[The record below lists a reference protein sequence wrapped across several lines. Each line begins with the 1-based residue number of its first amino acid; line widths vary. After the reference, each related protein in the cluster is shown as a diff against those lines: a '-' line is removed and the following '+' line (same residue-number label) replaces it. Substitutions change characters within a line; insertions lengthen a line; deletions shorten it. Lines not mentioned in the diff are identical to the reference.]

1 MKELRLFLRKIDQK
15 VISKGKHYLLTLII
29 LYRYKTNEVLDHYKE
44 QTPQKE
50 EPIGATSPIWVCW
63 WQGEKKMP
71 DIVKACY
78 SSICRHADNH
88 PVILITEKNFQEYAT
103 MPDFIM
109 QRLYKR
115 EMTITHFSDLL
126 RMNLLK
132 RHGGIWLDSTI
143 LLTKDID
150 SIINTSLPYY
160 SHHHIPNNCNVVK
173 GKWTGFF
180 LACGKG
186 NILPSFILDAFYN
199 YWKNN
204 NRIVTYLFIDYLFA
218 LAYKH
223 IPAVSKMVNNIPV
236 QPMSNL
242 SKCLNQE
249 YDKKAMETFYTK
261 YHFHFIIFLKLTYK
275 KAFAMQTR
283 NGKKTIYAHLLTDK
297 AF

>member
-71 DIVKACY
+71 DIVKVCY

-115 EMTITHFSDLL
+115 E
-126 RMNLLK
+126 
-132 RHGGIWLDSTI
+132 
-143 LLTKDID
+143 
-150 SIINTSLPYY
+150 
-160 SHHHIPNNCNVVK
+160 
-173 GKWTGFF
+173 
-180 LACGKG
+180 
-186 NILPSFILDAFYN
+186 
-199 YWKNN
+199 
-204 NRIVTYLFIDYLFA
+204 
-218 LAYKH
+218 
-223 IPAVSKMVNNIPV
+223 
-236 QPMSNL
+236 
-242 SKCLNQE
+242 
-249 YDKKAMETFYTK
+249 
-261 YHFHFIIFLKLTYK
+261 
-275 KAFAMQTR
+275 
-283 NGKKTIYAHLLTDK
+283 
-297 AF
+297 

>member
-173 GKWTGFF
+173 GNGPVSFLLAVKAIFSPLSSWMLSTIIGKTTTG
-180 LACGKG
+180 
-186 NILPSFILDAFYN
+186 
-199 YWKNN
+199 
-204 NRIVTYLFIDYLFA
+204 IVTYLFIDYLFA

-261 YHFHFIIFLKLTYK
+261 YHFHKLTYK

>member
-71 DIVKACY
+71 DIVKVCY

-160 SHHHIPNNCNVVK
+160 SYHHIPNNCNVVK

-223 IPAVSKMVNNIPV
+223 IPAVSKMVNNIPI

-242 SKCLNQE
+242 SKCLMI
-249 YDKKAMETFYTK
+249 KKQWK
-261 YHFHFIIFLKLTYK
+261 RFIP
-275 KAFAMQTR
+275 
-283 NGKKTIYAHLLTDK
+283 NTISTS
-297 AF
+297 

>member
-88 PVILITEKNFQEYAT
+88 SVILITEKNFQEYAT

-160 SHHHIPNNCNVVK
+160 SHHTSPITAT
-173 GKWTGFF
+173 W
-180 LACGKG
+180 
-186 NILPSFILDAFYN
+186 
-199 YWKNN
+199 
-204 NRIVTYLFIDYLFA
+204 
-218 LAYKH
+218 
-223 IPAVSKMVNNIPV
+223 
-236 QPMSNL
+236 
-242 SKCLNQE
+242 
-249 YDKKAMETFYTK
+249 
-261 YHFHFIIFLKLTYK
+261 
-275 KAFAMQTR
+275 
-283 NGKKTIYAHLLTDK
+283 
-297 AF
+297 

>member
-1 MKELRLFLRKIDQK
+1 MTELRLFLRKIDQK

-71 DIVKACY
+71 DIVKVCY

-160 SHHHIPNNCNVVK
+160 SHHHIPNNLICIILYQVSSLDVCNKVK
-173 GKWTGFF
+173 
-180 LACGKG
+180 
-186 NILPSFILDAFYN
+186 
-199 YWKNN
+199 
-204 NRIVTYLFIDYLFA
+204 
-218 LAYKH
+218 
-223 IPAVSKMVNNIPV
+223 
-236 QPMSNL
+236 
-242 SKCLNQE
+242 
-249 YDKKAMETFYTK
+249 
-261 YHFHFIIFLKLTYK
+261 
-275 KAFAMQTR
+275 
-283 NGKKTIYAHLLTDK
+283 LLTTCQK
-297 AF
+297 FNQLLFELNACAGKSHLQ